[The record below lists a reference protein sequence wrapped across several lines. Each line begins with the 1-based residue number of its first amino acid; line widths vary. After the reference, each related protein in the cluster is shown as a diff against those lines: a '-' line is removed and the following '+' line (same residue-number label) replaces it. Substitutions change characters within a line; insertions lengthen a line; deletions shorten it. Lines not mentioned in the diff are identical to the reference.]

1 MGGLSAWWV
10 LPAVLDPHGWCPGLT
25 TWGACVHTGA
35 CIGVCAG
42 ECLCMCTREHI
53 TNVCMPVCEHVH
65 VCLQEAT
72 RLPRRPSPRKV
83 PTFREMLSS
92 ESLLQRALRGLVS
105 SSASLGLSG
114 SELRGAPS
122 NLQSVPTSRRPRR
135 CSAEPSRGRIWAG
148 AQNGH
153 VAPPGA
159 ATPTPSATHGCHR
172 PSTLEEMKSCSL
184 PRSPASSVKSTA

>member
-1 MGGLSAWWV
+1 M
-10 LPAVLDPHGWCPGLT
+10 
-25 TWGACVHTGA
+25 HTAA

-42 ECLCMCTREHI
+42 EYLCMCTREHI
-53 TNVCMPVCEHVH
+53 TNVCMPVCERVH
-65 VCLQEAT
+65 VCLPGWVQEAT

-92 ESLLQRALRGLVS
+92 ESLLQRALRGLAS
-105 SSASLGLSG
+105 SSASLGSSG

-122 NLQSVPTSRRPRR
+122 NLQLVPTSRRPRR

-148 AQNGH
+148 AHNGH

-159 ATPTPSATHGCHR
+159 ATPTPSATCGCHW